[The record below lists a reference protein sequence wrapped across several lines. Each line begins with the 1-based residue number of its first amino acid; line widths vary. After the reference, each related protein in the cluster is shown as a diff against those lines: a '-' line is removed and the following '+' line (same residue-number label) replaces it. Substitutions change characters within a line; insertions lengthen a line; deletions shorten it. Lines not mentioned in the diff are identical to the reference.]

1 MVSLM
6 ERPRH
11 RDATDGDLIERH
23 RAGDRDAFDE
33 LYHRYQPRLVAFCA
47 ERTRDR
53 SYAEDLAHETLIRA
67 LNYLHSYDTSRP
79 LWPWLRTTAARVAV
93 NSRPRVTAEPWPSND
108 LAAEERPPSALV
120 LDGQMNT
127 VELRMV
133 IDRAIRQLPP
143 RQRAALR
150 LLYAN
155 GCSAAEAGRHMGLRR
170 PAFQQLVLRARRNLK
185 TQLIEFNGV
194 RLGLA
199 LPAVLVVRL
208 RVARDRIRTRVA
220 EVNPAAGAFPF
231 ISEVGIQAAS
241 AVGAVAM
248 AIALTVAGTA
258 QGDTSVAMQASH
270 PLEAATATINIT
282 SEAYPYESRLR
293 SATGDGRAA
302 DAMTEDEVNPTTRVA
317 TVKAPLGSAIGRD
330 DTAETTLTEDD
341 GYIIVERYLLTRII
355 QDDAPEL
362 PEAVAHRSETT
373 LYCDGPGAATACDIL
388 WTAADLRDDVA
399 G

>member
-1 MVSLM
+1 MVRLM
-6 ERPRH
+6 ERPRLQ
-11 RDATDGDLIERH
+11 DATDGDLIERH

-53 SYAEDLAHETLIRA
+53 SHAEDLAHETLIRA

-108 LAAEERPPSALV
+108 LAAEDRPPSALV

-127 VELRMV
+127 VELRIV

-185 TQLIEFNGV
+185 TQLVDVTGV

-199 LPAVLVVRL
+199 LPAVLMVRL

-231 ISEVGIQAAS
+231 ISEVGFQAAS

-258 QGDTSVAMQASH
+258 QGDTSVTMQASH
-270 PLEAATATINIT
+270 PLEAAIATIAVA
-282 SEAYPYESRLR
+282 SEAYTYESRLPAR
-293 SATGDGRAA
+293 TGDGMVA
-302 DAMTEDEVNPTTRVA
+302 DAMSEDEVGSTRVA
-317 TVKAPLGSAIGRD
+317 TVQAPLGSAIGRD

-341 GYIIVERYLLTRII
+341 GFIIVERYLLTRII

-362 PEAVAHRSETT
+362 PEAVAHKSETT

-388 WTAADLRDDVA
+388 WTAADLRDDV
-399 G
+399 GG